1 MIENIPENMQYSFL
15 VKLRNEHPAWRLL
28 ASEQCS
34 FVAAFLYHEFMAK
47 NQRAVPE
54 DRLLEDLSNFIYDL
68 HDNAQA
74 VDIIRPAKDYLA
86 SWTDG
91 QHSWLRKFF
100 VNKNEA
106 CYDLTAAAQRGIEWL
121 VGLKK
126 QSFIGTESRVRLVF
140 NLMREIDQA
149 SNVTPQERIA
159 QLKAE
164 QEAIQQEINRLEQ
177 GGSPKTLNEVQIKDR
192 YIHAAETARSILAD
206 FREVEEN
213 FRDLERSLMEQ
224 IVTWKKGKGEL
235 LEKFFQDRDYI
246 QHSEQGRSFGA
257 FWDYLMNQS
266 SREEMDAIL
275 GRILSIEGIDEVEK
289 QYDMRH
295 IRRQWSEAA
304 RQVMD
309 TVSNLSRQIR
319 QYVDEGYLEQERYI
333 YELIQQVEDKAI
345 TIKDK
350 LPREAEFTSMDQ
362 AAPEF
367 DFIMDRPLFVP
378 PKKPVIAGSA
388 LEKGNHQG
396 SVEALFRQVYVDRKV
411 LEENIAEVLKDKEKA
426 TLTEVLAKHPL
437 TKGLTELL
445 SYLVIA
451 SGDSRSFVEGQRQ
464 QLDMANVNSVDIQVD
479 MDKVIF
485 YRKGEGEQ

>member
-1 MIENIPENMQYSFL
+1 MMNDNIPDNMQYSFL

-34 FVAAFLYHEFMAK
+34 FVAAFLYQEFMVK

-54 DRLLEDLSNFIYDL
+54 DRLLEDLNNFIYDL
-68 HDNAQA
+68 HDNAEAQG
-74 VDIIRPAKDYLA
+74 IIRPAKDYLA

-100 VNKNEA
+100 VKKNEP
-106 CYDLTAAAQRGIEWL
+106 CYDLTADAQRGIEWL
-121 VGLKK
+121 AGLRK

-140 NLMREIDQA
+140 NLIREIDEE
-149 SNVTPQERIA
+149 SNISAESRIA
-159 QLKAE
+159 RLKE
-164 QEAIQQEINRLEQ
+164 EKEAIEKEISRLEN
-177 GGSPKTLNEVQIKDR
+177 GGAPKVLDEIQIKDR

-213 FRDLERSLMEQ
+213 FRQLERNLMEQ

-266 SREEMDAIL
+266 SREELDEAL
-275 GRILSIEGIDEVEK
+275 GRILKIQGIEQVEK

-333 YELIQQVEDKAI
+333 YELIKQVEDKAI
-345 TIKDK
+345 SIKDNI
-350 LPREAEFTSMDQ
+350 PRDAEFAQMDQ
-362 AAPEF
+362 SAPFF

-378 PKKPVIAGSA
+378 PKKPIIESSVI
-388 LEKGNHQG
+388 EKGSHQG
-396 SVEALFRQVYVDRKV
+396 SVEALFKQVYVDRKV
-411 LEENIAEVLKDKEKA
+411 LEENIADVLGDKEKVSLSA
-426 TLTEVLAKHPL
+426 ILEKHPL

-445 SYLVIA
+445 NYLVIA
-451 SGDSRSFVEGQRQ
+451 SSDSRSFVDGERQ
-464 QLDMANVNSVDIQVD
+464 LLDMENVNAVDIQVD
-479 MDKVIF
+479 MDKIIF
-485 YRKGEGEQ
+485 YKKEG